1 MHIKRLSFLILI
13 ILLNQKAFVSA
24 QGIAQKLTNI
34 YSSNA
39 ISQNSIQCI
48 YQDKYGFMWFGTQD
62 GLNKYDGYNYTTY
75 KHIRNNNKSLPA
87 NNVLSICED
96 AEGNIW
102 AATRIGGLSKYNRTY
117 DWFIN
122 YKHDEKNNT
131 SISNNNISYVY
142 TDSKDNLW
150 VGTDNGLNLFD
161 KKTNS
166 FKRYYHN
173 NLPNSLSS
181 SAIYTV
187 FEDSKGRLWVGTDKG
202 LNLLNKNTGGFTR
215 FIHNKGDK
223 KGISDNI
230 ITAIAEDE
238 RHNLWFATYNGL
250 NLWNADSTFTVYANE
265 RDKYTLNGENPIYT
279 LMPNRAGKLWVGTN
293 TTLQLFDINKKVFL
307 DINHQPTEHD
317 NMPNDGIYALCIDKQ
332 KALWIG
338 TSSEGVL
345 KHDHN
350 LNLFPAYK
358 SSANANPSIDNI
370 IRGIAADNTNNLY
383 LATDAG
389 MAYYNRPAAKYTLY
403 SHNAGKK
410 NTITTN
416 YTSCILANK
425 ANTAVWVGFYS
436 AGVDRYDIKTG
447 QFKNYTIGPGVGN
460 LNNSSV
466 YALAEDNTGQIWIG
480 TNAGGVNVFDPKTE
494 TFKKFIHD
502 DKNPNSIADNGV
514 EALYCAKN
522 GNIWM
527 GGYSNGVSVYH
538 VQSRKFTHINSKNSG
553 LTSDVIS
560 CFYEDGKGHMWIATM
575 EGGLNCYDYKTGRVT
590 SYTDE
595 NGLINNTINYITAD
609 ASGFLWLS
617 SLKGIVR
624 FDPITKAFKNFDEH
638 NGLKTQEFNLGSGAK
653 LPNGQIVMGSINGF
667 NLIDS
672 DNLVFNKNKPTVV
685 LSGLELFN
693 KPVQTYSKNSP
704 LKQSILTAK
713 DVTLQHDQS
722 VFTIGF
728 SALDYTV
735 PQKNTYAYKL
745 EGFDPDWRYV
755 GNQRSATYT
764 NLDPGTYTFLVKA
777 ANNDGVWN
785 NTPTRLKVI
794 ILPPFWMTW
803 WFRTVAV
810 ILFFAIAYVLYILR
824 FNFFRRQKLHLE
836 QQVAE
841 RTNQISRQ
849 ALDLKTLNLE
859 LQIQASELQAQSEE
873 LQSQSEELYKQT
885 EQEAWARE
893 EADKANLAKS
903 TFLATMSHEIR
914 TPMNGVLGMAALM
927 AETELNTEQREY
939 NDAILNSGESLLTV
953 INDIL
958 DFSKIESGKFSLDDH
973 DFELRKCIE
982 DVLELF
988 ASKTAQAGIDLVY
1001 HIADDIPAYIRCD
1014 SMRLRQILINLIGNA
1029 IKFTHKGEV
1038 YLGVTGTKLSSG
1050 RLQLTFAVRDTGIGI
1065 ADEDFEH
1072 LFKAFNQIDSSVTR
1086 KYGGSG
1092 LGLVISERLVKIMGG
1107 KIDVKSEKGVG
1118 STFTFNISC
1127 KEGTA
1132 VQPIT
1137 EDENKKACFGKQVLI
1152 IDDNPTNL
1160 RILKIQLEK
1169 LKMIVIAVSS
1179 AQDALRIL
1187 KSDNEIDLIITDMQM
1202 PDMDG
1207 IMLSTQIK
1215 GISNS
1220 QPIILLSSIGN
1231 ESKKL
1236 YPHLFNAV
1244 LTKPVKQQALY
1255 DVVQAELRKE
1265 TLPEADKKKSLLSEQ
1280 FALDYPFRMLVAED
1294 NLMNQK
1300 LITRILNK
1308 LGYQPDLA
1316 NDGQEVMNMMG
1327 KKQYDII
1334 LMDIQM
1340 PNIDGLEATRLIR
1353 KNYGAKTMILAMT
1366 ANALTEDRDNCV
1378 NAGMDG
1384 YLSKPVNLEL
1394 LIQALKELHN
1404 KSHPV
1409 RS

>member
-13 ILLNQKAFVSA
+13 ILLTQKAYVSA
-24 QGIAQKLTNI
+24 QGIAQKITNI
-34 YSSNA
+34 YSANA

-75 KHIRNNNKSLPA
+75 KHTRNNSKSLPA

-122 YKHDEKNNT
+122 YKHDEKNNA
-131 SISNNNISYVY
+131 SISNNNVSYVY
-142 TDSKDNLW
+142 TDHKNNLW
-150 VGTDNGLNLFD
+150 VGTDNGLNLYD

-173 NLPNSLSS
+173 KLPNSLSS
-181 SAIYTV
+181 SAIYTI

-202 LNLLNKNTGGFTR
+202 LNLLNKNTGSFTR
-215 FIHNKGDK
+215 FIHNKADK

-238 RHNLWFATYNGL
+238 CHNLWFATYNGL
-250 NLWNADSTFTVYANE
+250 NLWNADSTFTAYANE
-265 RDKYTLNGENPIYT
+265 RDKYTLNGDNPIYT
-279 LMPNRAGKLWVGTN
+279 LMPNGAGKLWVGTN

-307 DINHQPTEHD
+307 DINNQPAEHD
-317 NMPNDGIYALCIDKQ
+317 NMPDDGIYALCIDKQ

-358 SSANANPSIDNI
+358 SSTNANPSIANI
-370 IRGIAADNTNNLY
+370 IRGISADNTNNLY

-389 MAYYNRPAAKYTLY
+389 MAYYDRSAAKYTPY
-403 SHNAGKK
+403 SHSTGKK

-416 YTSCILANK
+416 YTSCILVNR

-436 AGVDRYDIKTG
+436 TGVDRYDIKTG
-447 QFKNYTIGPGVGN
+447 RFKNYTIGPGAGN
-460 LNNSSV
+460 LNNASV
-466 YALAEDNTGQIWIG
+466 YALAEDNLGQIWIG
-480 TNAGGVNVFDPKTE
+480 TNDGGVNVFDPKTE

-502 DKNPNSIADNGV
+502 DKNPNSIADNAI

-522 GNIWM
+522 GDIWM
-527 GGYSNGVSVYH
+527 GGYSNGISVYNA
-538 VQSRKFTHINSKNSG
+538 QSHKFTHINSKNSG
-553 LTSDVIS
+553 LASDVIS
-560 CFYEDGKGHMWIATM
+560 CFYEDGKGHMWIGTM
-575 EGGLNCYDYKTGRVT
+575 EGGLNCYDYKTKKTT
-590 SYTDE
+590 SYTEE
-595 NGLINNTINYITAD
+595 NGLINNTINYITGD
-609 ASGFLWLS
+609 EQGYLWLS
-617 SLKGIVR
+617 SLKGIMR
-624 FDPITKAFKNFDEH
+624 FDPVSKTPNKNFDMH
-638 NGLKTQEFNLGSGAK
+638 NGLKSQEFNLGSGAK
-653 LPNGQIVMGSINGF
+653 LPNGQIAMGSINGF
-667 NLIDS
+667 NIISPDKITF
-672 DNLVFNKNKPTVV
+672 NLNKPKVV
-685 LSGLELFN
+685 LSGFELFN

-713 DVTLQHDQS
+713 EVTLQHDQS
-722 VFTIGF
+722 VFTIAF

-745 EGFDPDWRYV
+745 EGFDPEWRYV

-785 NTPTRLKVI
+785 NTPTWLKVI

-803 WFRTVAV
+803 WFRTLSV
-810 ILFFAIAYVLYILR
+810 ILFTAIAYILYILR
-824 FNFFRRQKLHLE
+824 FNFFRKQKLSL
-836 QQVAE
+836 QKQVE
-841 RTNQISRQ
+841 DRTDQISRQ

-859 LQIQASELQAQSEE
+859 LQVQASELQAKSEE
-873 LQSQSEELYKQT
+873 LLKQK
-885 EQEAWARE
+885 EQEEKARK
-893 EADKANLAKS
+893 EADKANMAKS

-914 TPMNGVLGMAALM
+914 TPMNGVLGMASLLS
-927 AETELNTEQREY
+927 ETELNAEQREY

-958 DFSKIESGKFSLDDH
+958 DFSKIESGNMGLDER

-982 DVLELF
+982 DVFELF
-988 ASKTAQAGIDLVY
+988 AKKMSQAGIELVY
-1001 HIADDIPAYIRCD
+1001 HIADNIPSQIHCD
-1014 SMRLRQILINLIGNA
+1014 GSRLRQILINLVGNA
-1029 IKFTHKGEV
+1029 TKFTHKGEV
-1038 YLGVTGTKLSSG
+1038 YVGVTGTKIDEERIRLS
-1050 RLQLTFAVRDTGIGI
+1050 FAVRDTGIGI
-1065 ADEDFEH
+1065 ADKDFEH
-1072 LFKAFNQIDSSVTR
+1072 LFRAFNQIDSSVTR

-1092 LGLVISERLVKIMGG
+1092 LGLVISERLVKLMGG
-1107 KIDVKSEKGVG
+1107 HIKATSKQGAG
-1118 STFTFNISC
+1118 STFSFDIIC
-1127 KEGTA
+1127 KEGA
-1132 VQPIT
+1132 ALPVAPGNDGNQI
-1137 EDENKKACFGKQVLI
+1137 CIGKRVLI
-1152 IDDNPTNL
+1152 IDDNGTNL
-1160 RILKIQLEK
+1160 RILKVQLEK
-1169 LKMIVIAVSS
+1169 IKMIVIAVSS
-1179 AQDALRIL
+1179 AYDALQIL
-1187 KSDNEIDLIITDMQM
+1187 KADNAIDLIITDMQM

-1207 IMLSTQIK
+1207 ITLSTQIRA
-1215 GISNS
+1215 IPNL

-1231 ESKKL
+1231 ENKKMH
-1236 YPHLFNAV
+1236 PHLFNNV

-1255 DVVQAELRKE
+1255 DVVEAELRKDTTE
-1265 TLPEADKKKSLLSEQ
+1265 KVESKKSLLSEQ
-1280 FALDYPFRMLVAED
+1280 FAVDYPFRMLIAED

-1300 LITRILNK
+1300 LIIRILNK

-1316 NDGQEVMNMMG
+1316 NDGQEVMDMMS
-1327 KKQYDII
+1327 KKYYDIV

-1353 KNYGAKTMILAMT
+1353 KTYGLKTMILAMT
-1366 ANALTEDRDNCV
+1366 ANALTEDENNCYK
-1378 NAGMDG
+1378 AGMNG
-1384 YLSKPVNLEL
+1384 YLSKPINLEL
-1394 LIQALKELHN
+1394 LIQSLKDLYN
-1404 KSHPV
+1404 KIHHIKA
-1409 RS
+1409 